1 MTLKRKPRLLL
12 EYRGFRKMEREKRLE
27 LLRILLQ
34 AVKLQLAY
42 LSGEDADAQL
52 TAQDEEYWEGTP

>member
-1 MTLKRKPRLLL
+1 
-12 EYRGFRKMEREKRLE
+12 MEREKRLE